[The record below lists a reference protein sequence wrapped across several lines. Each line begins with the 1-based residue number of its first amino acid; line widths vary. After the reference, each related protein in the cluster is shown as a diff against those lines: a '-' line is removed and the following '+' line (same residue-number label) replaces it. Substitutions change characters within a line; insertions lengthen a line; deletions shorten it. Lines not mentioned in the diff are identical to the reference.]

1 MPDNLEQKS
10 ESGKTDSKEQVGYEG
25 FLYRVAEGIM
35 RIRKAVRDSQP
46 EWYKLYN
53 L

>member
-1 MPDNLEQKS
+1 MSTNLERKS
-10 ESGKTDSKEQVGYEG
+10 ESGKTDYKERVEYEG

-46 EWYKLYN
+46 EWYKMYN
-53 L
+53 F